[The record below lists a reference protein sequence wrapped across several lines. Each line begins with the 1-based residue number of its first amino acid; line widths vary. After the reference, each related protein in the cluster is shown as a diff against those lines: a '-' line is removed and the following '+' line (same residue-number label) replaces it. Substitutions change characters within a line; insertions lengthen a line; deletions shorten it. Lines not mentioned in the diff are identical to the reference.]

1 MVPTE
6 RNTHVKY
13 QNSSNHCCSKVI
25 SKVKVLE
32 RRTEWQT
39 GQKQTK
45 TTLPLPVRGFKFWPI
60 HSTHGHWAVRVLLF
74 FYLYSAFMDIDQ
86 LGFWRLLVAPWI
98 NLTFRQSHR
107 PLYIRW
113 LKTEKCFLKVVY
125 SSISFNAGFSNIY
138 PRPPAVRQSSGV
150 RQVRLPSRPAYHLK
164 PTTPLIKLRNICIFQ
179 VFLFL
184 NIFL

>member
-6 RNTHVKY
+6 RNTRVKY

-60 HSTHGHWAVRVLLF
+60 HSTHGHWAVRALFF

-86 LGFWRLLVAPWI
+86 LGFFSVPHLLRHGSSVYIIIISEDPWH
-98 NLTFRQSHR
+98 SH
-107 PLYIRW
+107 L
-113 LKTEKCFLKVVY
+113 L
-125 SSISFNAGFSNIY
+125 SSDWSWSCHY
-138 PRPPAVRQSSGV
+138 
-150 RQVRLPSRPAYHLK
+150 
-164 PTTPLIKLRNICIFQ
+164 
-179 VFLFL
+179 LFL
-184 NIFL
+184 RLRSVAASNTRHSACEANTHEDNRLRYIGGTMLKI